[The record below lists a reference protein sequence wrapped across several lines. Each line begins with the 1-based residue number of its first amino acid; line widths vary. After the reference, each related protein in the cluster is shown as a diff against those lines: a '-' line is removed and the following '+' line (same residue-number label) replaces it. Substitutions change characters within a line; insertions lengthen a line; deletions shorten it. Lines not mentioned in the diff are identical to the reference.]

1 MILISE
7 LFEVPEDIQDE
18 RALVKWA
25 KSKSIIPKEKRHALE
40 LKDNEFA
47 VKMIKKSKIKKI
59 NPKTGRLKNKNK
71 PNYLKTTIK
80 PEDRTFKNL
89 PRYASSGNDKKGK
102 AKVRFQD
109 WLVFKPILSKENPGK
124 YSVALASDGKY
135 YGWSHRAV
143 HGFVIGDIIKPGNI
157 GNKYRT
163 RNSSLDEDKQE
174 SFKPYIIKT
183 DKEALEHAI
192 RFAKEVL

>member
-25 KSKSIIPKEKRHALE
+25 KSKSIIPKEKRHTLE
-40 LKDNEFA
+40 LKENEFA
-47 VKMIKKSKIKKI
+47 VKMIENSKIKKI

-102 AKVRFQD
+102 VKVRFQD
-109 WLVFKPILSKENPGK
+109 WLSFKSIPLKDNPGNH
-124 YSVALASDGKY
+124 SVALAGDGKY

-143 HGFVIGDIIKPGNI
+143 YGFTIGDKIKPGDI
-157 GNKYRT
+157 GNKYR
-163 RNSSLDEDKQE
+163 DGVVDDDKE
-174 SFKPYIIKT
+174 TFEPYIIKT